1 MSGSGNRGEES
12 GGCFKKALD
21 LLARRPHFQ
30 RELVAKLER
39 RGFDEL
45 EIGETCRRLVQ
56 QGLLDE
62 LECARNLVNG
72 RLRRQGYGPRRVR
85 AVLMQ
90 RGARDE
96 IIAQA
101 VEEAFGGGEEP
112 LLRATAE
119 AWLRRNPW
127 NRDKLAR
134 HLERKGFHTAAI
146 LGVLGQLDPEAKGPE
161 GGDPE

>member
-1 MSGSGNRGEES
+1 
-12 GGCFKKALD
+12 
-21 LLARRPHFQ
+21 
-30 RELVAKLER
+30 
-39 RGFDEL
+39 
-45 EIGETCRRLVQ
+45 
-56 QGLLDE
+56 
-62 LECARNLVNG
+62 
-72 RLRRQGYGPRRVR
+72 
-85 AVLMQ
+85 MQ

-134 HLERKGFHTAAI
+134 HLDRKGFHTAAI
-146 LGVLGQLDPEAKGPE
+146 LGLLEELHLATEGPE